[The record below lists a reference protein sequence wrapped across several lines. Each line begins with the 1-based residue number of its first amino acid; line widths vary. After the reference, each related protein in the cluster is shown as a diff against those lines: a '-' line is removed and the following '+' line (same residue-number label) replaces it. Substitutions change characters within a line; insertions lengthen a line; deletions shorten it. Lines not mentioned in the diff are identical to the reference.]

1 MIPTRPLGA
10 GGPSISAL
18 GLGCMSMTEGPCT
31 EAQLR
36 EASHT
41 IAQALDS
48 GVTFLN
54 TGDFYGM
61 GQNELLI
68 GRALANRRERVFVS
82 VKFGALRDPKGR
94 FFGFDARPALIKAY
108 VAYSLKR
115 LGTDYIDLYQPSRVD
130 PAVPIEETV
139 GAVKDLIQA
148 GYVRYLGLSEMGP
161 QSIRRAHAV
170 HPVTAVEYEY
180 SILSRDAEQLL
191 LPTLIEL
198 GVGLVAYGVFTH
210 GLLSGR
216 VRSAA
221 DLTPA
226 DMRYHLPQF
235 QGENLTRNLALVQQ
249 LEALATELGLTLPQL
264 AAAWVLARHPHIVPV
279 IGARSRES
287 LGGWLGACGITLR
300 PQDLRR
306 IDEVAPPGAVAGSR
320 YPAEQMRMIAP

>member
-1 MIPTRPLGA
+1 
-10 GGPSISAL
+10 
-18 GLGCMSMTEGPCT
+18 
-31 EAQLR
+31 
-36 EASHT
+36 
-41 IAQALDS
+41 
-48 GVTFLN
+48 
-54 TGDFYGM
+54 
-61 GQNELLI
+61 
-68 GRALANRRERVFVS
+68 
-82 VKFGALRDPKGR
+82 
-94 FFGFDARPALIKAY
+94 
-108 VAYSLKR
+108 
-115 LGTDYIDLYQPSRVD
+115 VD

-161 QSIRRAHAV
+161 QSVRRAHAI

-180 SILSRDAEQLL
+180 SILSREAEQAL
-191 LPTLIEL
+191 LPTLTEL
-198 GVGLVAYGVFTH
+198 GVGLVAYGIFTH

-235 QGENLTRNLALVQQ
+235 QGENLAVNLALVQR
-249 LEALATELGLTLPQL
+249 LETLAIELGLTLPQL
-264 AAAWVLARHPHIVPV
+264 ATAWVLARHPHIVPV

-287 LGGWLGACGITLR
+287 LEGWLGACGITLR

-306 IDEVAPPGAVAGSR
+306 IDEVAPPGAVAGTR

>member
-1 MIPTRPLGA
+1 
-10 GGPSISAL
+10 
-18 GLGCMSMTEGPCT
+18 
-31 EAQLR
+31 
-36 EASHT
+36 
-41 IAQALDS
+41 
-48 GVTFLN
+48 
-54 TGDFYGM
+54 
-61 GQNELLI
+61 
-68 GRALANRRERVFVS
+68 
-82 VKFGALRDPKGR
+82 LRDPKGR
-94 FFGFDARPALIKAY
+94 FYGFDTRPALIKTY
-108 VAYSLKR
+108 VTYSLKR

-161 QSIRRAHAV
+161 QSVRRAHAV

-180 SILSRDAEQLL
+180 SILSRDAEQAL
-191 LPTLIEL
+191 LPTLLEL

-235 QGENLTRNLALVQQ
+235 QGENLAANLALVQR
-249 LEALATELGLTLPQL
+249 LEALAMELGLTLPQL
-264 AAAWVLARHPHIVPV
+264 ATAWVLARHPHIVPV
-279 IGARSRES
+279 IGSRSRES
-287 LGGWLGACGITLR
+287 LEGWLGACGITLR
-300 PQDLRR
+300 PQDLQR
-306 IDEVAPPGAVAGSR
+306 IDAVAPPGAVAGSR